1 MALDHISL
9 VVVAAG
15 TCCGLI
21 AGAGI
26 ASEAER
32 LQRRAGVIRQV
43 IQQLLIALAFTACAV
58 AILKVGK
65 AYPLRGSDRYVFVA
79 VFFASAFFGKWLRF
93 RYWKHRRKHRW
104 DVRL

>member
-1 MALDHISL
+1 MRIPEAVELDHISL

-58 AILKVGK
+58 AILEGGK
-65 AYPLRGSDRYVFVA
+65 GLSLARQ
-79 VFFASAFFGKWLRF
+79 
-93 RYWKHRRKHRW
+93 
-104 DVRL
+104 